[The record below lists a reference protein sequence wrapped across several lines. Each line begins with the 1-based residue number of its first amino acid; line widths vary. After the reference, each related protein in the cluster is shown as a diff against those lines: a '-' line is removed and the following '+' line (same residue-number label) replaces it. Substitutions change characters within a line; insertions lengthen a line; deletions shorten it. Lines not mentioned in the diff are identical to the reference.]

1 MGVLWMIHA
10 EDRTDGATLRSATK
24 DAHLAYLDA
33 HESVVMVGGAL
44 LADESPARVGSCF
57 IVNLPSRAAVEQWV
71 RDEPF
76 NKAGLF
82 ARVSVTRMRN
92 GQLNP
97 NAAPATPEG
106 D

>member
-1 MGVLWMIHA
+1 MMYA
-10 EDRTDGATLRSATK
+10 EDRPGTADLREAVK
-24 DAHLAYLDA
+24 DEHLAYLAA
-33 HESVVMVGGAL
+33 HVDIVMVGGAL
-44 LADESPARVGSCF
+44 LADDSPVRLGSCL
-57 IVNLPSRAAVEQWV
+57 IVNLPSRAAMEEWV

-76 NKAGLF
+76 NKAGVF
-82 ARVSVTRMRN
+82 ARVSVVRMRR

>member
-1 MGVLWMIHA
+1 MYA
-10 EDRTDGATLRSATK
+10 EDRPGAAALRVAVK
-24 DAHLAYLDA
+24 DEHLAYLNEHA
-33 HESVVMVGGAL
+33 GIVLVGGAL
-44 LADESPARVGSCF
+44 LADDAPTRLGSCL
-57 IVNLPSRAAVEQWV
+57 IVNLPSRAAMERWV

-82 ARVSVTRMRN
+82 ARVTVTRMRS

-106 D
+106 N